1 MSPIRHFATLSLLLA
16 LTLGAAQAQPPAPA
30 QTDPGKGDD
39 KRPASAEIVSGIG
52 DPTATVRFVES
63 RIKELESA
71 SGADA
76 ETAKRLIELYRKV
89 LSNLEA
95 VRNQETKSAALSQT
109 LESAPVE
116 IQRLR
121 TEIEDLQ
128 AKAEV
133 KPVPPPPTAAI
144 ADIEQQLIKEAAD
157 EAARTA
163 RLADLDKTLQDWP
176 QGLAAARQALQ
187 DTRKA
192 LDDLEKEAAKPAPEG
207 ESAAMKEARLLAQDS
222 RQRALRAELLRL
234 DREILSQGIRE
245 DLQRAERDKAQLEL
259 KRIQSRGQLLRE
271 ELGKRRL
278 VEAERAKQETAVA
291 TRAAEG
297 RHALVGEL
305 AAANAKLSEQL
316 SEASEAQGQL
326 AAELDQIRSQAKKL
340 DEEYRATRQRMEI
353 SGLSEAMGQILLSSR
368 QQLPDTEEIVSANR
382 EREERLAAASLR
394 QIRFTEDLQQLRDL
408 DTLLK
413 DRLAGL
419 PPDEVTPQ
427 LKAQAREQLTLQR
440 DLLGQAL
447 SANQGYLRLLGELD
461 LAAQELLLTVTNYR
475 DYLAQHLLWTRSAP
489 PLWDPEAFISLP
501 RGLRWLLSPHH
512 WLEVG
517 QVLLAEASQSP
528 RFWLPLIPLMW
539 LIFRGPAMK
548 RALLAL
554 AEPLRRVQTDSF
566 RHTLAGLALTLL
578 LALRWPLLIA
588 ALGWRLSASPAATVF
603 SKGLGTAAIAIS
615 LGFFSLRFLQLL
627 CLPGGVA
634 DRHFRWTG
642 ANLGL
647 IRRHMTW
654 AAATLVPLGLI
665 TALLF
670 QDPDASFGLGL
681 QRLSLIALTLGLTW
695 FLARLLHPTT
705 GLPQGYL
712 HAHPEGWLN
721 RLRHVWYP
729 GFLAIP
735 LGLVLLAMIGFV
747 YTAGTLLSSLVEQ
760 LWLLL
765 ALVILQ
771 QSILRWLGV
780 TRRRLALQAAL
791 EQPLHPQEDKKSGA
805 TLPMAERRMELASLD
820 EQTRRLLNAVIF
832 VAALLGLWA
841 IWSDVMPAF
850 TRLRDISL
858 WTYMG
863 MEGGEEKL
871 KSFSLASVAF
881 ILATITLGTIAVR
894 NLPAL
899 IEILL
904 LDRFAV
910 SPGARYAIKTLTA
923 YALIAIAAMIVSDT
937 LGISWGRVQWLVAAL
952 GVGIGFGLQ
961 EIVANFISGLIILFE
976 RPVRVG
982 DVVTIGDTTGTVT
995 KIRIRATTVRNWDRQ
1010 ELLVPNKQFIT
1021 GQLLNWTLSDALN
1034 RIVIR
1039 LGVDYSADVGLAM
1052 RLMAEAVA
1060 EDPRVLKEPT
1070 PTFIFES
1077 FGDSALLLQARCF
1090 VPDIDDRGPV
1100 TSELQQT
1107 ILRKFREHAVSLPFP
1122 QRDVHLKG
1130 SDPLEVHIAKPR
1142 VNASDAAKDDR

>member
-1 MSPIRHFATLSLLLA
+1 MFLIRRFVAFPLLLA
-16 LTLGAAQAQPPAPA
+16 LSTAGAQPTASSPS
-30 QTDPGKGDD
+30 DPGKGGDA
-39 KRPASAEIVSGIG
+39 RPTSAETLDAKG
-52 DPTATVRFVES
+52 DPAATVRFVES

-76 ETAKRLIELYRKV
+76 EAAKRLIELYRKV

-95 VRNQETKSAALSQT
+95 VRNQDAKSAALTQT
-109 LESAPVE
+109 LETAPME

-121 TEIEDLQ
+121 KEIENLQ
-128 AKAEV
+128 VKAEV
-133 KPVPPPPTAAI
+133 KPAPPSAAAAI
-144 ADIEQQLIKEAAD
+144 TDIEQQLIKEVAD
-157 EAARTA
+157 EAALTA
-163 RLADLDKTLQDWP
+163 RLTDLDKTLQDWP
-176 QGLAAARQALQ
+176 QGLAVARQGMQ
-187 DTRKA
+187 DTRKT
-192 LDDLEKEAAKPAPEG
+192 LDDLEKEVAKPAPEG
-207 ESAAMKEARLLAQDS
+207 ESPAMKEARLLVQDS

-234 DREILSQGIRE
+234 DREVLSQGVRE
-245 DLQRAERDKAQLEL
+245 DLLRAERDKALLEL
-259 KRIQSRGQLLRE
+259 KHIQSRVQLLRE
-271 ELGKRRL
+271 ELSKRRQA
-278 VEAERAKQETAVA
+278 EAERAKQETAVA
-291 TRAAEG
+291 SRVAEG

-326 AAELDQIRSQAKKL
+326 GANLNQIRAETKKL
-340 DEEYRATRQRMEI
+340 DEEYRNTRQRMEI
-353 SGLSEAMGQILLSSR
+353 SGLSEAMGQVLLSN
-368 QQLPDTEEIVSANR
+368 QQRLPEIEDLQNANR
-382 EREERLAAASLR
+382 EREKRLAAASLR
-394 QIRFTEDLQQLRDL
+394 QIRFSEEVQQLRDL
-408 DTLLK
+408 DEQIREQLK
-413 DRLAGL
+413 GV
-419 PPDEVTPQ
+419 PPTEDTTQ
-427 LKAQAREQLTLQR
+427 LKAQVKEQLER
-440 DLLGQAL
+440 KRELLGQAL
-447 SANQGYLRLLGELD
+447 DANQAYLRLLSELD
-461 LAAQELLLTVTNYR
+461 FAAQERLTTVTTYR
-475 DYLAQHLLWTRSAP
+475 DFLAQHLLWTRSAP
-489 PLWDPEAFISLP
+489 PFWDPEAFESVP
-501 RGLRWLLSPHH
+501 RGLRWLLTPDH
-512 WLEVG
+512 WLGAG
-517 QVLLAEASQSP
+517 QALLNDASQP
-528 RFWLPLIPLMW
+528 QFWFTLGPLIW
-539 LIFRGPAMK
+539 LLFRGRAIK

-566 RHTLAGLALTLL
+566 RLTLEGL
-578 LALRWPLLIA
+578 VLTAILALRWPLVVA
-588 ALGWRLSASPAATVF
+588 AVGWRLLDDPALATPF
-603 SKGLGTAAIAIS
+603 SKGVGAAALAIAV
-615 LGFFSLRFLQLL
+615 GFFSLHFLQLL
-627 CLPGGVA
+627 CLSGGVA

-642 ANLGL
+642 ATLTL
-647 IRRHMTW
+647 IRRTMTW
-654 AAATLVPLGLI
+654 ATATLVPLSFVV
-665 TALLF
+665 ALLF

-681 QRLSLIALTLGLTW
+681 QRLSLIVLVLALTYFLG
-695 FLARLLHPTT
+695 RLLHP
-705 GLPQGYL
+705 GSGIPQAYL
-712 HAHPEGWLN
+712 SAHPGGWFY
-721 RLRHVWYP
+721 RLRHFWFF

-735 LGLVLLAMIGFV
+735 LGLAMLALLGFV
-747 YTAGTLLSSLVEQ
+747 YTAGTLLVSLVEQ

-771 QSILRWLGV
+771 QSILRWLSV
-780 TRRRLALQAAL
+780 TRRRLALQVAL
-791 EQPLHPQEDKKSGA
+791 DQRAQPQDEKRKVTTNPVV
-805 TLPMAERRMELASLD
+805 ERRLELASLD

-832 VAALLGLWA
+832 VSALLGLWA

-850 TRLRDISL
+850 TRLRDIAL

-871 KSFSLASVAF
+871 KNFSLASVAF
-881 ILATITLGTIAVR
+881 ILATITLATIAVR

-904 LDRFAV
+904 LDRFDV

-923 YALIAIAAMIVSDT
+923 YALIAIAAMIVSDA

-1039 LGVDYSADVGLAM
+1039 VGVDYNADVGLAM
-1052 RLMAEAVA
+1052 RLMGEAVA
-1060 EDPRVLKEPT
+1060 EDPRVLKEPA
-1070 PTFIFES
+1070 PTFVFES

-1100 TSELQQT
+1100 SSELQQA

-1122 QRDVHLKG
+1122 QRDIHLKG
-1130 SDPLEVHIAKPR
+1130 SDPLEIHLSSQNPR
-1142 VNASDAAKDDR
+1142 HGVGTAGTA

>member
-1 MSPIRHFATLSLLLA
+1 MPPIRLLA
-16 LTLGAAQAQPPAPA
+16 ILPILVTLALIAPPAQPA
-30 QTDPGKGDD
+30 TDQPDPVKADD
-39 KRPASAEIVSGIG
+39 KRQPGAESLDVKG
-52 DPTATVRFVES
+52 DPAATVRFLES
-63 RIKELESA
+63 RIKEQESA

-76 ETAKRLIELYRKV
+76 EAAKRLVEQYRKA

-95 VRNQETKSAALSQT
+95 VRNQEAKSSSLAQT
-109 LESAPVE
+109 VETAPAE

-121 TEIEDLQ
+121 KEVENLQ
-128 AKAEV
+128 TKAEA
-133 KPVPPPPTAAI
+133 KPASPPPEATI
-144 ADIEQQLIKEAAD
+144 ADLEQQLVKEVAD
-157 EAARTA
+157 EAALSA
-163 RLADLDKTLQDWP
+163 KLADLDKTLQDWP
-176 QGLAAARQALQ
+176 QSLATARQSLQ

-192 LDDLEKEAAKPAPEG
+192 LDDLVKEVAQPTTEG
-207 ESAAMKEARLLAQDS
+207 ETAAMKEARLLVQDS

-234 DREILSQGIRE
+234 DREVLSQGIRE
-245 DLQRAERDKAQLEL
+245 DLLRAERDKALLEL
-259 KRIQSRGQLLRE
+259 KSIQARAQILRE
-271 ELGKRRL
+271 ALSKRR
-278 VEAERAKQETAVA
+278 VAEAERAQEETAVA

-305 AAANAKLSEQL
+305 AAANAALSDQL
-316 SEASEAQGQL
+316 GEASKAQGKQTE
-326 AAELDQIRSQAKKL
+326 ELNQIRTQAKKL
-340 DEEYRATRQRMEI
+340 DEEYRNTRQRMEV
-353 SGLSEAMGQILLSSR
+353 SGPSEAMGQILLSSR
-368 QQLPDTEEIVSANR
+368 QQLPDIEELQSANR
-382 EREERLAAASLR
+382 EREKRISAASLR
-394 QIRFTEDLQQLRDL
+394 QIRFSEELQQLRDL
-408 DTLLK
+408 DERLQELLK
-413 DRLAGL
+413 NLA
-419 PPDEVTPQ
+419 PAEFTPQ
-427 LKAQAREQLTLQR
+427 LEAQVREQLER
-440 DLLGQAL
+440 KRELLGQAL
-447 SANQGYLRLLGELD
+447 EANQAYLRLLSELD
-461 LAAQELLLTVTNYR
+461 FAAQEMLTTVTTYQ
-475 DYLAQHLLWTRSAP
+475 DFLAQHLLWTRSAP
-489 PLWDPEAFISLP
+489 PILEAEAFASIP
-501 RGLRWLLSPHH
+501 RGLRWLLSPNH
-512 WLEVG
+512 WLEASS
-517 QVLLAEASQSP
+517 VLVQEASDSVP
-528 RFWLPLIPLMW
+528 FWLTLIPLTW
-539 LIFRGPAMK
+539 LIFRGPAIK
-548 RALLAL
+548 RSLLAL

-566 RHTLAGLALTLL
+566 RFTLEALALTVL
-578 LALRWPLLIA
+578 LAMRWPLLIA
-588 ALGWRLSASPAATVF
+588 ALGWRLDASSAATTF
-603 SKGLGTAAIAIS
+603 SKGLGMAAIAIALS
-615 LGFFSLRFLQLL
+615 FFSLRFLHLL

-642 ANLGL
+642 VTLTL
-647 IRRHMTW
+647 IRRNVSW
-654 AAATLVPLGLI
+654 ASATLVPLGLI

-670 QDPDASFGLGL
+670 HDPDASFGLGL
-681 QRLSLIALTLGLTW
+681 QRLSLITLMLGLTY
-695 FLARLLHPTT
+695 FLGRLLHPRA
-705 GLPQGYL
+705 GIPQAYL
-712 HAHPEGWLN
+712 RAHPDGWFN
-721 RLRHVWYP
+721 RLRHLWYF

-735 LGLVLLAMIGFV
+735 LGLILLALVGYV
-747 YTAGTLLSSLVEQ
+747 YTAGILLDSLVQQ
-760 LWLLL
+760 LWLFL

-771 QSILRWLGV
+771 QSILRWLGL

-791 EQPLHPQEDKKSGA
+791 DDHLHPPDDKKTGA
-805 TLPMAERRMELASLD
+805 LHPVAERRMELASLD

-841 IWSDVMPAF
+841 IWSEVMPAF
-850 TRLRDISL
+850 TRLRDFTL

-881 ILATITLGTIAVR
+881 ILATITLATIAVR

-904 LDRFAV
+904 LDRFKV

-923 YALIAIAAMIVSDT
+923 YALIAIAALIVSDT

-1039 LGVDYSADVGLAM
+1039 LGVDYGADVGLAM

-1060 EDPRVLKEPT
+1060 EDPRVLKEPE

-1090 VPDIDDRGPV
+1090 VPDIDDRAPV
-1100 TSELQQT
+1100 TSELQQA
-1107 ILRKFREHAVSLPFP
+1107 ILRKFREHAISLPFP

-1130 SDPLEVHIAKPR
+1130 SDPLEVRISKPKE
-1142 VNASDAAKDDR
+1142 NSLGTA